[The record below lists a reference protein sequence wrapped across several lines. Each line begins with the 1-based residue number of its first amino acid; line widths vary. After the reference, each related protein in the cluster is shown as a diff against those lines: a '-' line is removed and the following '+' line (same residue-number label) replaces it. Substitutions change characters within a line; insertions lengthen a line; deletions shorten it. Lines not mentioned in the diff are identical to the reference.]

1 MAFCRVK
8 NELMIIKTRSNFF
21 YLVLSLSFFL
31 FSCGKNKPSVPDTPP
46 VPVATDSTP
55 AQYGTPFA
63 NVPNR
68 GDATIYQVNI
78 RAFSQ
83 AGNLAGVTAR
93 LDSIKALGVNV
104 IYLMPIFPV
113 GTVKSVNSPYSV
125 KDYKAVNPEFGTL
138 ADLRSLVDGAH
149 QRNMSVMLDWVAN
162 HTAWDNYWITA
173 HKSWYEQDASG
184 NIVSPA
190 GFSDVAQLN
199 FDNGNMRL
207 AMIADMKYWVYA
219 ANIDGFRCDFADN
232 PPVSF
237 WQQAID
243 TLRNIQTHS
252 LLLMAEGT
260 RSANYTA
267 GFDYNFGFAF
277 YGNLKNIYSNNT
289 SVQTIDN
296 LNTTEYAGA
305 TNGQQV
311 VRYITNHDVNSS
323 DGIPPSLFG
332 GKSGSLAAFVVVAL
346 MKSVPLI
353 YDGQEVGMTTPI
365 TFPFTSVKIDWT
377 TGQDV
382 TAAYKRIIA
391 FRNSS
396 NAIRE
401 GDLTSYSNAD
411 VCAFMKTKNTEKVL
425 VIDNLRNR
433 TVTYTLPAAAANTM
447 WTDALNSGTVTL
459 TDQIILQPYEYL
471 VMKNQ

>member
-1 MAFCRVK
+1 MR
-8 NELMIIKTRSNFF
+8 TRINLLF
-21 YLVLSLSFFL
+21 LLLPVSFSL
-31 FSCGKNKPSVPDTPP
+31 FSCGKDGSSLPSIPP
-46 VPVATDSTP
+46 VTTITDSTP
-55 AQYGTPFA
+55 VQYGTPFA

-68 GDATIYQVNI
+68 KDATIYQVNI

-83 AGNLAGVTAR
+83 DGNFAGVTAR

-104 IYLMPIFPV
+104 IYLMPIYPV
-113 GTVKSVNSPYSV
+113 GQVKSVNSPYCV

-138 ADLRSLVDGAH
+138 ADLRALVDGAH
-149 QRNMSVMLDWVAN
+149 SRNMSVMLDWVAN

-173 HKSWYEQDASG
+173 HKSWYKQDASG
-184 NIVSPA
+184 NIVSPP

-199 FDNGNMRL
+199 FDNDNMRL
-207 AMIADMKYWVYA
+207 AMIADMKYWVYT

-232 PPVSF
+232 PPVTF

-243 TLRNIQTHS
+243 TLRNISTHS
-252 LLLMAEGT
+252 LLLLAEGS

-277 YGNLKNIYSNNT
+277 YGNLKNIYSNNA

-296 LNTTEYAGA
+296 LNTTGYAGA

-323 DGIPPSLFG
+323 DGTPLNLFG
-332 GKSGSLAAFVVVAL
+332 GKSGSLAAFTVVAC
-346 MKSVPLI
+346 MKSVPMI
-353 YDGQEVGMTTPI
+353 YNGQEVGMTTPI
-365 TFPFTSVKIDWT
+365 TFPFTTVKIDWT

-382 TAAYKRIIA
+382 TAAYKKIIA

-401 GDLTSYSNAD
+401 GDLTSFSNTD
-411 VCAFMKTKNTEKVL
+411 VCAFMKTKNSEKVL
-425 VIDNLRNR
+425 VIDNLRN
-433 TVTYTLPAAAANTM
+433 TSVTYTLPAAVANTT
-447 WTDALNSGTVTL
+447 WAGALNNGTVTL
-459 TDQIILQPYEYL
+459 TNQVILQPYEYMVL
-471 VMKNQ
+471 KNQ

>member
-1 MAFCRVK
+1 MKARVK
-8 NELMIIKTRSNFF
+8 
-21 YLVLSLSFFL
+21 FL
-31 FSCGKNKPSVPDTPP
+31 FSILSVSLSLLSCNKDKRSLPNTPP
-46 VPVATDSTP
+46 VQIVTDSTP
-55 AQYGTPFA
+55 VQYGTPFA

-68 GDATIYQVNI
+68 QDATIYQVNI

-83 AGNLAGVTAR
+83 TGNFAGVTAR
-93 LDSIKALGVNV
+93 LDSIKALGINV
-104 IYLMPIFPV
+104 IYLMPIYPV
-113 GTVKSVNSPYSV
+113 GQVKSVNSPYCV
-125 KDYKAVNPEFGTL
+125 KDYKAINPEFGTL
-138 ADLRSLVDGAH
+138 TDLRTLVDGAH
-149 QRNMSVMLDWVAN
+149 SRNMSVMLDWVAN

-173 HKSWYEQDASG
+173 HKSWYKQDASG
-184 NIVSPA
+184 NIVSPP
-190 GFSDVAQLN
+190 GFADVAQLN
-199 FDNGNMRL
+199 FDNDNMRL

-232 PPVSF
+232 PPISF

-243 TLRNIQTHS
+243 TLRNISTHS
-252 LLLMAEGT
+252 LLLLAEGS

-296 LNTTEYAGA
+296 LNTTGYAGA

-323 DGIPPSLFG
+323 DGTPLNLFG

-353 YDGQEVGMTTPI
+353 YDGQEVGMTIPI

-433 TVTYTLPAAAANTM
+433 SVTYTLPAAAANTT

-459 TDQIILQPYEYL
+459 TNQITLQPYEYL
-471 VMKNQ
+471 VLKNQ

>member
-1 MAFCRVK
+1 V
-8 NELMIIKTRSNFF
+8 
-21 YLVLSLSFFL
+21 SFSL
-31 FSCGKNKPSVPDTPP
+31 FSCGKDGSSLPSIPP
-46 VPVATDSTP
+46 VTTITDSTP
-55 AQYGTPFA
+55 AQYGTPFV

-68 GDATIYQVNI
+68 QGATIYQVNI

-83 AGNLAGVTAR
+83 AGNFAGVTAR
-93 LDSIKALGVNV
+93 LDSIEALGVNV
-104 IYLMPIFPV
+104 IYLMPIYPV
-113 GTVKSVNSPYSV
+113 GQVKSVNSPYCV

-138 ADLRSLVDGAH
+138 ADLRTLVDGAH
-149 QRNMSVMLDWVAN
+149 NRNMSVMLDWVAN

-173 HKSWYEQDASG
+173 HKSWYKQDASG
-184 NIVSPA
+184 NIVSPP

-199 FDNGNMRL
+199 FDNDNMRL

-232 PPVSF
+232 PPVTF

-243 TLRNIQTHS
+243 TLRNISTHS
-252 LLLMAEGT
+252 LLLLAEGS

-267 GFDYNFGFAF
+267 GYDYNFGFAF
-277 YGNLKNIYSNNT
+277 YGNLKNIYSNNA

-296 LNTTEYAGA
+296 LNTTGYAGA

-323 DGIPPSLFG
+323 DGTPLNLFG
-332 GKSGSLAAFVVVAL
+332 GKGGSLAAFTVVAC
-346 MKSVPLI
+346 MKSVPMI
-353 YDGQEVGMTTPI
+353 YNGQEVGMTTPI

-382 TAAYKRIIA
+382 TAAYKKIIA

-401 GDLTSYSNAD
+401 GDLTSFSNTD

-425 VIDNLRNR
+425 VIDNLRN
-433 TVTYTLPAAAANTM
+433 TSVTYTLPASVANTT
-447 WTDALNSGTVTL
+447 WADALNNGTVTL
-459 TDQIILQPYEYL
+459 TNQIILQPYEYL
-471 VMKNQ
+471 VLKNQ